1 MKKRNTQS
9 WTRLVQAEK
18 DLMMNTDLNPQV
30 QSNNELVAL
39 SDTET
44 TAQEMGLLTQE
55 GFTSEEIMSLI
66 WLRQWYQSGGSD
78 RAEVIRRLEFLKLL
92 VLTGKLEA

>member
-1 MKKRNTQS
+1 
-9 WTRLVQAEK
+9 
-18 DLMMNTDLNPQV
+18 MMNTDLNPQV
-30 QSNNELVAL
+30 QSNEELVAL

-44 TAQEMGLLTQE
+44 EAQEMGLLTEE

-78 RAEVIRRLEFLKLL
+78 RAEVVRRLEFLKLL

>member
-1 MKKRNTQS
+1 
-9 WTRLVQAEK
+9 
-18 DLMMNTDLNPQV
+18 MNTDLDPQV
-30 QSNNELVAL
+30 QSNNELVAI
-39 SDTET
+39 SDAET
-44 TAQEMGLLTQE
+44 TTQEMGLLTQE

-78 RAEVIRRLEFLKLL
+78 RAEVIRRLEFLRLL

>member
-1 MKKRNTQS
+1 
-9 WTRLVQAEK
+9 
-18 DLMMNTDLNPQV
+18 MNTDLDPQV
-30 QSNNELVAL
+30 QSNNEPVAL
-39 SDTET
+39 SDAEAT
-44 TAQEMGLLTQE
+44 TQEMGLLTQE

-92 VLTGKLEA
+92 VLTGKLEV